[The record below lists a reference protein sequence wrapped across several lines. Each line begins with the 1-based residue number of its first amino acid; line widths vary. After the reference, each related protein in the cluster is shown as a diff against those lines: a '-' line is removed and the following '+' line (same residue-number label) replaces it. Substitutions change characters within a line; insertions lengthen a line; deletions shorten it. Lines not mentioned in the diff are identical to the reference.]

1 MRAAFESADAAVQ
14 DEGIPADEAER
25 LVSLHRLGLLD
36 TQPSAAF
43 DGVTR
48 LAAAALRVP
57 LLLVALVD
65 QNRVWYKSRVGLT
78 LRESPRMGSFCAQAI
93 LQREPLSVRDAST
106 DRNRTGECTGS
117 FHLQRAGAQFDQ
129 TGRTGDF
136 AGARHAG
143 IVGYSEAIIARIK
156 RHDTRRERTA
166 QVHRGRHAHRIVK
179 QDLIAGVEHNLL
191 AIVNFDPVG

>member
-78 LRESPRMGSFCAQAI
+78 FRESKRMGSF
-93 LQREPLSVRDAST
+93 
-106 DRNRTGECTGS
+106 
-117 FHLQRAGAQFDQ
+117 
-129 TGRTGDF
+129 
-136 AGARHAG
+136 
-143 IVGYSEAIIARIK
+143 
-156 RHDTRRERTA
+156 
-166 QVHRGRHAHRIVK
+166 
-179 QDLIAGVEHNLL
+179 
-191 AIVNFDPVG
+191 